1 MAAIGK
7 IRSWGPALVGI
18 LALGLVG
25 FIAQDGFSTC
35 RGRAQMDSS
44 IAGSIDGDKIDIQE
58 YQTLVGEYQEL
69 LKFLGQGNFDEE
81 QLNSLRDE
89 VWNTCVLNKMV
100 EKEAKELGLTV
111 TDDEVVKV
119 LQEGT
124 HPAIMQNPLL
134 SRLVDPQTRTLDINK
149 VNMYRENMKA
159 QAQTNAQAA
168 EEYEAFTHSWALA
181 EKMLAQNL
189 LTNKYQMLLAGC
201 VLSNPVSAKAAFDN
215 QNIESQALVASMSYS
230 QINDNDVE
238 VSEAD
243 LKAKYEELKEGFKN
257 YQDSRDIKFVSV
269 QVAASQKDRDELMKV
284 MNKAYAE
291 LQGDSLAVTEVI
303 RTSQSNVSYLGLPV
317 SRAAL
322 PVDLAD
328 SITKMSVGQ
337 VTAPFESRDNTFNVV
352 KFLGKTNVAD
362 SIEFRFISLMGM
374 NGAAASA
381 DSIVKAVNAGAPFD
395 SIAKN
400 YGQRAEKNW
409 MRSTDF
415 EQAST
420 LSADDKLYFTT
431 LLNSPVNEVKNLTL
445 GQGNVVM
452 QVTDRRGSVEKYDVA
467 IVKRTIDFSN
477 ETYNEAY
484 NKFSQ
489 FVSESQDLAGLQEKA
504 AEYGYTVLDRTIR
517 NTDHTIANIRST
529 HDALKWVF
537 SEAEEN
543 QISQVYDRCGD
554 NDRLLVVALS
564 KVNPKG
570 YESMATVEETLKQ
583 EVLIDKK
590 YAKLAEKL
598 ANVKTIAEAK
608 AQGARVD
615 TVSHITFASPAYVP
629 GAMSPEVALSG
640 AVAGVEKGAVSKAPV
655 KGRSGA
661 YFFQVLDRAARAGV
675 QFNAAQQQQMLSPQG
690 MQQTV
695 RMAMQELYNNLDIKD
710 NRYIFFL

>member
-322 PVDLAD
+322 PTDLAD

-352 KFLGKTNVAD
+352 KFLGKTSVAD
-362 SIEFRFISLMGM
+362 SIEYRFISLVGM

-400 YGQRAEKNW
+400 YGQRAEKTW
-409 MRSTDF
+409 MRSTDY

-420 LSADDKLYFTT
+420 LSADDKQYFTT
-431 LLNSPVNEVKNLTL
+431 LLNAPVNEVKNLTFA
-445 GQGNVVM
+445 QGNVVL
-452 QVTDRRGSVEKYDVA
+452 QVTQRRGSVEKYDVA

-504 AEYGYTVLDRTIR
+504 VEYGYTVLDRTIR

-554 NDRLLVVALS
+554 NDRLLVVGLS

-570 YESMATVEETLKQ
+570 YESMASVEETLKQ

-675 QFNAAQQQQMLSPQG
+675 QFNAAQQQQMLSQQG

-710 NRYIFFL
+710 NRYIFF

>member
-168 EEYEAFTHSWALA
+168 EEYEAFNRSWTLA

-215 QNIESQALVASMSYS
+215 QNIESQALVASMPYS

-238 VSEAD
+238 VSESD

-257 YQDSRDIKFVSV
+257 YQDTRDIKFVSV

-284 MNKAYAE
+284 MNKAYAD
-291 LQGDSLAVTEVI
+291 LQGDSIAVTEVI

-322 PVDLAD
+322 PTDLAD

-362 SIEFRFISLMGM
+362 SIEFRFISLMGL

-400 YGQRAEKNW
+400 YGQRAEKTW

-420 LSADDKLYFTT
+420 LSADDKQYFNT
-431 LLNSPVNEVKNLTL
+431 LLNAPVNEVKNLTL
-445 GQGNVVM
+445 SQGNLVM
-452 QVTDRRGSVEKYDVA
+452 QVTERRGSVEKYDVA

-570 YESMATVEETLKQ
+570 YESMASVEETLKQ

-598 ANVKTIAEAK
+598 ANVKSIADAK

-629 GAMSPEVALSG
+629 GSMSPEVALSG

-675 QFNAAQQQQMLSPQG
+675 QFNAAQQQQMLSQQG

-710 NRYIFFL
+710 NRYIFF

>member
-18 LALGLVG
+18 LAMGLIG

-159 QAQTNAQAA
+159 QAQTNVQAA
-168 EEYEAFTHSWALA
+168 EEYEAFNRSWALA

-215 QNIESQALVASMSYS
+215 QNIESQALVASMPYS

-257 YQDSRDIKFVSV
+257 YQDTRDIKFVSV
-269 QVAASQKDRDELMKV
+269 QVAASQKDRDALMKV
-284 MNKAYAE
+284 MNKAYAD
-291 LQGDSLAVTEVI
+291 LQGDSIAVTEVI
-303 RTSQSNVSYLGLPV
+303 RTSQSKVSYLGLPV

-322 PVDLAD
+322 PTDLAD

-362 SIEFRFISLMGM
+362 SIEFRFISLMGL

-400 YGQRAEKNW
+400 YGQRAEKTW

-420 LSADDKLYFTT
+420 LSADDKQYFNT
-431 LLNSPVNEVKNLTL
+431 LLNAPVNEVKNLTL
-445 GQGNVVM
+445 SQGNLVV
-452 QVTDRRGSVEKYDVA
+452 QVTERRGSVEKYDVA

-543 QISQVYDRCGD
+543 QISQIYDRCGD

-570 YESMATVEETLKQ
+570 YESMASVEETLKQ

-598 ANVKTIAEAK
+598 ANVKSIADAK

-629 GAMSPEVALSG
+629 GSMSPEVALSG
-640 AVAGVEKGAVSKAPV
+640 AVAGAEKGAVSKAPV

-661 YFFQVLDRAARAGV
+661 YFFQVLDRATRAGV
-675 QFNAAQQQQMLSPQG
+675 QFNAAQQQQMLSQQG

-695 RMAMQELYNNLDIKD
+695 RMAMQELYNNLEIKD
-710 NRYIFFL
+710 NRYIFF

>member
-431 LLNSPVNEVKNLTL
+431 LLNSPVNEVENLTL

-570 YESMATVEETLKQ
+570 YESMASVEETLKQ

-675 QFNAAQQQQMLSPQG
+675 QFNAAQQQQMLSQQG

-710 NRYIFFL
+710 NRYIFF

>member
-291 LQGDSLAVTEVI
+291 LKGDSLAVTEVI

-322 PVDLAD
+322 PTDLAD

-352 KFLGKTNVAD
+352 KFLGKTSVAD
-362 SIEFRFISLMGM
+362 SIEYRFISLVGM

-400 YGQRAEKNW
+400 YGQRAEKTW
-409 MRSTDF
+409 MRSTDY

-420 LSADDKLYFTT
+420 LSADDKQYFTT
-431 LLNSPVNEVKNLTL
+431 LLNAPVNEVKNLTFA
-445 GQGNVVM
+445 QGNVVL
-452 QVTDRRGSVEKYDVA
+452 QVTQRRGSVEKYDVA

-554 NDRLLVVALS
+554 NDRLLVVGLS

-570 YESMATVEETLKQ
+570 YESMASVEETLKQ

-608 AQGARVD
+608 ALGARVD

-675 QFNAAQQQQMLSPQG
+675 QFNAAQQQQMLSQQG

-710 NRYIFFL
+710 NRYIFF

>member
-35 RGRAQMDSS
+35 RGRAQMDNS

-149 VNMYRENMKA
+149 VNVYRENMKA

-322 PVDLAD
+322 PTDLAD

-352 KFLGKTNVAD
+352 KFLGKTSVAD
-362 SIEFRFISLMGM
+362 SIEFRFISLVGM

-400 YGQRAEKNW
+400 YGQRAEKTW
-409 MRSTDF
+409 MRSTDY

-420 LSADDKLYFTT
+420 LSADDKQYFTT
-431 LLNSPVNEVKNLTL
+431 LLNAPVNEVKNLTFA
-445 GQGNVVM
+445 QGNVVL
-452 QVTDRRGSVEKYDVA
+452 QVTQRRGSVEKYDVA

-554 NDRLLVVALS
+554 NDRLLVVGLS

-570 YESMATVEETLKQ
+570 YESMASVEETLKQ

-675 QFNAAQQQQMLSPQG
+675 QFNAAQQQQMLSQQG

-710 NRYIFFL
+710 NRYIFF

>member
-257 YQDSRDIKFVSV
+257 YQDTRDIKFVSV

-322 PVDLAD
+322 PTDLAD

-352 KFLGKTNVAD
+352 KFLGKTSVAD
-362 SIEFRFISLMGM
+362 SIEYRFISLVGM

-400 YGQRAEKNW
+400 YGQRAEKTW
-409 MRSTDF
+409 MRSTDY

-420 LSADDKLYFTT
+420 LSADDKQYFTT
-431 LLNSPVNEVKNLTL
+431 LLNAPVNEVKNLTFA
-445 GQGNVVM
+445 QGNVVL
-452 QVTDRRGSVEKYDVA
+452 QVTQRRGSVEKYDVA

-554 NDRLLVVALS
+554 NDRLLVVGLS

-570 YESMATVEETLKQ
+570 YESMASVEETLKQ

-675 QFNAAQQQQMLSPQG
+675 QFNAAQQQQMLSQQG

-710 NRYIFFL
+710 NRYIFF

>member
-18 LALGLVG
+18 LALGLIG

-159 QAQTNAQAA
+159 QAQTNVQAA
-168 EEYEAFTHSWALA
+168 EEYEAFNRSWALA

-215 QNIESQALVASMSYS
+215 QNIESQALVASMPYS

-257 YQDSRDIKFVSV
+257 YQDTRDIKFVSV

-284 MNKAYAE
+284 MNKAYAD
-291 LQGDSLAVTEVI
+291 LQGDSIAVTEVI

-322 PVDLAD
+322 PTDLAD

-362 SIEFRFISLMGM
+362 SIEFRFISLMGL

-400 YGQRAEKNW
+400 YGQRAEKTW

-420 LSADDKLYFTT
+420 LSADDKQYFNT
-431 LLNSPVNEVKNLTL
+431 LLNAPVNEVKNLTL
-445 GQGNVVM
+445 SQGNLVV
-452 QVTDRRGSVEKYDVA
+452 QVTERRGSVEKYDVA

-570 YESMATVEETLKQ
+570 YESMASVEETLKQ

-598 ANVKTIAEAK
+598 ANVKSIADAK

-629 GAMSPEVALSG
+629 GSMSPEVALSG
-640 AVAGVEKGAVSKAPV
+640 AVAGAEKGAVSKAPV

-661 YFFQVLDRAARAGV
+661 YFFQVLDRAVRAGV
-675 QFNAAQQQQMLSPQG
+675 QFNAAQQQQMLSQQG

-695 RMAMQELYNNLDIKD
+695 RMAMQELYNNLEIKD
-710 NRYIFFL
+710 NRYIFF

>member
-149 VNMYRENMKA
+149 VNVYRENMKA

-284 MNKAYAE
+284 MNKAYAD
-291 LQGDSLAVTEVI
+291 LQGDSIAVTEVI

-322 PVDLAD
+322 PTDLAD

-352 KFLGKTNVAD
+352 KFLGKTSVAD
-362 SIEFRFISLMGM
+362 SIEYRFISLVGM

-400 YGQRAEKNW
+400 YGQRAEKTW
-409 MRSTDF
+409 MRSTDY

-420 LSADDKLYFTT
+420 LSADDKQYFTT
-431 LLNSPVNEVKNLTL
+431 LLNAPVNEVKNLTFA
-445 GQGNVVM
+445 QGNVVL
-452 QVTDRRGSVEKYDVA
+452 QVTQRRGSVEKYDVA

-554 NDRLLVVALS
+554 NDRLLVVGLS

-570 YESMATVEETLKQ
+570 YESMASVEETLKQ

-675 QFNAAQQQQMLSPQG
+675 QFNAAQQQQMLSQQG

-710 NRYIFFL
+710 NRYIFF

>member
-18 LALGLVG
+18 LALGLIG

-159 QAQTNAQAA
+159 QAQTNVQAA
-168 EEYEAFTHSWALA
+168 EEYEAFNRSWALA

-215 QNIESQALVASMSYS
+215 QNIESQALVASMPYS

-238 VSEAD
+238 VSESD

-257 YQDSRDIKFVSV
+257 YQDTRDIKFVSV

-284 MNKAYAE
+284 MNKAYAD
-291 LQGDSLAVTEVI
+291 LQGDSIAVTEVI

-322 PVDLAD
+322 PTDLAD

-362 SIEFRFISLMGM
+362 SIEFRFISLMGL

-400 YGQRAEKNW
+400 YGQRAEKTW

-420 LSADDKLYFTT
+420 LSADDKQYFNT
-431 LLNSPVNEVKNLTL
+431 LLNAPVNEVKNLTL
-445 GQGNVVM
+445 SQGNLVV
-452 QVTDRRGSVEKYDVA
+452 QVTERRGSVEKYDVA

-543 QISQVYDRCGD
+543 QISQIYDRCGD
-554 NDRLLVVALS
+554 NDRLLVVGLS

-570 YESMATVEETLKQ
+570 YESMASVEETLKQ

-598 ANVKTIAEAK
+598 ANVKSIADAK

-629 GAMSPEVALSG
+629 GSMSPEVALSG
-640 AVAGVEKGAVSKAPV
+640 AVAGTEKGAVSKAPV

-675 QFNAAQQQQMLSPQG
+675 QFNAAQQQQMLSQQG

-695 RMAMQELYNNLDIKD
+695 RMAMQELYNNLEIKD
-710 NRYIFFL
+710 NRYIFF

>member
-328 SITKMSVGQ
+328 SITKMSMGQ

-400 YGQRAEKNW
+400 YGQRAEKTW
-409 MRSTDF
+409 MRSTDY

-431 LLNSPVNEVKNLTL
+431 LLNAPVNEVKNLTL
-445 GQGNVVM
+445 AQGNVVM

-570 YESMATVEETLKQ
+570 YESMASVEETLKQ

-661 YFFQVLDRAARAGV
+661 YFFQVLDRATRAGV
-675 QFNAAQQQQMLSPQG
+675 QFNAAQQQQMLSQQG

-710 NRYIFFL
+710 NRYIFF

>member
-1 MAAIGK
+1 ME
-7 IRSWGPALVGI
+7 SWGPALVGI

-322 PVDLAD
+322 PTDLAD

-352 KFLGKTNVAD
+352 KFLGKTSVAD
-362 SIEFRFISLMGM
+362 SIEYRFISLVGM

-400 YGQRAEKNW
+400 YGQRAEKTW
-409 MRSTDF
+409 MRSTDY

-420 LSADDKLYFTT
+420 LSADDKQYFTT
-431 LLNSPVNEVKNLTL
+431 LLNAPVNEVKNLTFA
-445 GQGNVVM
+445 QGNVVL
-452 QVTDRRGSVEKYDVA
+452 QVTQRRGSVEKYDVA

-554 NDRLLVVALS
+554 NDRLLVVGLS

-570 YESMATVEETLKQ
+570 YESMASVEETLKQ

-675 QFNAAQQQQMLSPQG
+675 QFNAAQQQQMLSQQG

-710 NRYIFFL
+710 NRYIFF

>member
-291 LQGDSLAVTEVI
+291 LKGDSLAVTEVI

-322 PVDLAD
+322 PTDLAD

-352 KFLGKTNVAD
+352 KFLGKTSVAD
-362 SIEFRFISLMGM
+362 SIEYRFISLVGM

-400 YGQRAEKNW
+400 YGQRAEKTW
-409 MRSTDF
+409 MRSTDY

-420 LSADDKLYFTT
+420 LSADDKQYFTT
-431 LLNSPVNEVKNLTL
+431 LLNAPVNEVKNLTFA
-445 GQGNVVM
+445 QGNVVL
-452 QVTDRRGSVEKYDVA
+452 QVTQRRGSVEKYDVA

-504 AEYGYTVLDRTIR
+504 TEYGYTVLDRTIR

-554 NDRLLVVALS
+554 NDRLLVVGLS

-570 YESMATVEETLKQ
+570 YESMASVEETLKQ

-675 QFNAAQQQQMLSPQG
+675 QFNAAQQQQMLSQQG

-710 NRYIFFL
+710 NRYIFF

>member
-35 RGRAQMDSS
+35 RGRAQMDNS

-149 VNMYRENMKA
+149 VNVYRENMKA

-322 PVDLAD
+322 PTDLAD

-352 KFLGKTNVAD
+352 KFLGKTSVAD
-362 SIEFRFISLMGM
+362 SIEYRFISLVGM

-400 YGQRAEKNW
+400 YGQRAEKTW
-409 MRSTDF
+409 MRSTDY

-420 LSADDKLYFTT
+420 LSADDKQYFTT
-431 LLNSPVNEVKNLTL
+431 LLNAPVNEVKNLTFA
-445 GQGNVVM
+445 QGNVVL
-452 QVTDRRGSVEKYDVA
+452 QVTQRRGSVEKYDVA

-504 AEYGYTVLDRTIR
+504 TEYGYTVLDRTIR

-554 NDRLLVVALS
+554 NDRLLVVGLS

-570 YESMATVEETLKQ
+570 YESMASVEETLKQ

-675 QFNAAQQQQMLSPQG
+675 QFNAAQQQQMLSQQG

-695 RMAMQELYNNLDIKD
+695 RMAMQELYNGRNKIQRGMCL
-710 NRYIFFL
+710 

>member
-35 RGRAQMDSS
+35 RGRAQMASN

-69 LKFLGQGNFDEE
+69 LKFLGQGNFDED

-215 QNIESQALVASMSYS
+215 QNVESQALVASMPYS

-284 MNKAYAE
+284 MNKAYAD
-291 LQGDSLAVTEVI
+291 LKGDSLAVTEVI
-303 RTSQSNVSYLGLPV
+303 RTSQSNVSYHGLPV

-322 PVDLAD
+322 PTDLAD

-352 KFLGKTNVAD
+352 KFLGKTSVAD
-362 SIEFRFISLMGM
+362 SIEYRFISLMGM

-400 YGQRAEKNW
+400 YGQRAEKTW
-409 MRSTDF
+409 MRSTDY

-431 LLNSPVNEVKNLTL
+431 LLNAPVNEVKNLTL
-445 GQGNVVM
+445 AQGNVVM
-452 QVTDRRGSVEKYDVA
+452 QVTGRRGSVEKYDVA

-489 FVSESQDLAGLQEKA
+489 FVSESQNLAGLQEKA
-504 AEYGYTVLDRTIR
+504 AEYGYTVQDRTIR

-554 NDRLLVVALS
+554 NDRLLVVGLS

-570 YESMATVEETLKQ
+570 YESMASVEETLKQ

-629 GAMSPEVALSG
+629 GSMSPEVALSG

-661 YFFQVLDRAARAGV
+661 YFFQVLDRATRPGV
-675 QFNAAQQQQMLSPQG
+675 QFNAAQQQLMLSQQN

-710 NRYIFFL
+710 NRYIFF

>member
-149 VNMYRENMKA
+149 VNVYRENMKA

-215 QNIESQALVASMSYS
+215 QNIESQALVASMPYS

-322 PVDLAD
+322 PTDLAD

-352 KFLGKTNVAD
+352 KFLGKTSVAD
-362 SIEFRFISLMGM
+362 SIEYRFISLVGM

-400 YGQRAEKNW
+400 YGQRAEKTW
-409 MRSTDF
+409 MRSTDY

-420 LSADDKLYFTT
+420 LSADDKQYFTT
-431 LLNSPVNEVKNLTL
+431 LLNAPVNEVKNLTFA
-445 GQGNVVM
+445 QGNVVL
-452 QVTDRRGSVEKYDVA
+452 QVTQRRGSVEKYDVA

-554 NDRLLVVALS
+554 NDRLLVVGLS

-570 YESMATVEETLKQ
+570 YESMASVEETLKQ

-675 QFNAAQQQQMLSPQG
+675 QFNAAQQQQMLSQQG

-710 NRYIFFL
+710 NRYIFF